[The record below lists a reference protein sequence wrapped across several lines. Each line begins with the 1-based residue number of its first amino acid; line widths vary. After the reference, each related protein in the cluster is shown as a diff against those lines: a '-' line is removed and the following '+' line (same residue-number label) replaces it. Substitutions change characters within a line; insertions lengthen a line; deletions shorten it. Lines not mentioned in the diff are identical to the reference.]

1 MIYSLEQYEVL
12 WILCVVLQGLDA
24 DSLRVEPL
32 GFDAEGRTF
41 WYFYG
46 TRLYR
51 EEKPEQSDSKTNKKS
66 KKKKKLEAKN
76 KKKKGKMKKKK
87 KAKGSSS
94 DSEGD
99 SESRYNFCIWYL

>member
-1 MIYSLEQYEVL
+1 MF
-12 WILCVVLQGLDA
+12 VVLQGLDA

-32 GFDAEGRTF
+32 GFDAEGGTF

-51 EEKPEQSDSKTNKKS
+51 EQKPSETDNKANKKS

-76 KKKKGKMKKKK
+76 KKKKGKVKKKK

-94 DSEGD
+94 DSDCE
-99 SESRYNFCIWYL
+99 SESR

>member
-1 MIYSLEQYEVL
+1 M
-12 WILCVVLQGLDA
+12 DA

-51 EEKPEQSDSKTNKKS
+51 EENPLQTDNKANKKT
-66 KKKKKLEAKN
+66 KKKKRLEVKN
-76 KKKKGKMKKKK
+76 KKKKGKVKKKK

-94 DSEGD
+94 DSDGE
-99 SESRYNFCIWYL
+99 SESR

>member
-1 MIYSLEQYEVL
+1 MCSLCFKVF
-12 WILCVVLQGLDA
+12 IIFQGLDA

-32 GFDAEGRTF
+32 GFDAEARTY

-51 EEKPEQSDSKTNKKS
+51 EQKPEQSDNKANKS
-66 KKKKKLEAKN
+66 KKKKKMEGKN
-76 KKKKGKMKKKK
+76 KKKKGKVKRKK

-94 DSEGD
+94 DSEPE
-99 SESRYNFCIWYL
+99 SESR

>member
-1 MIYSLEQYEVL
+1 MH
-12 WILCVVLQGLDA
+12 VVSKLYKNIVSRYLFLALQGLDA

-76 KKKKGKMKKKK
+76 KKKKGKVKKKK

-94 DSEGD
+94 DSEAD
-99 SESRYNFCIWYL
+99 SESRCNFCI

>member
-1 MIYSLEQYEVL
+1 MCSLCFKVF
-12 WILCVVLQGLDA
+12 IIFQGLDA

-32 GFDAEGRTF
+32 GFDAEARTY

-51 EEKPEQSDSKTNKKS
+51 EQKPEQSDNKVNKKS
-66 KKKKKLEAKN
+66 KKKKKMEGKN
-76 KKKKGKMKKKK
+76 KKK

-94 DSEGD
+94 DSEPD
-99 SESRYNFCIWYL
+99 SESR

>member
-1 MIYSLEQYEVL
+1 MYYFVK
-12 WILCVVLQGLDA
+12 GLDA

-51 EEKPEQSDSKTNKKS
+51 EEKPPQTDKANKKS
-66 KKKKKLEAKN
+66 KKKKKQELKN
-76 KKKKGKMKKKK
+76 KKKKGKVKKKK
-87 KAKGSSS
+87 RTKGSSS
-94 DSEGD
+94 ESED
-99 SESRYNFCIWYL
+99 TSESRLLFFNLSFCMMHC